1 MKKVLLTGASGYIG
15 QFVIDPLIRA
25 GYEVH
30 AATRIAKCDDRVC
43 WHRADLLEKKEV
55 NDLLSLVRPSHIL
68 HLAWYVEHGKFWNAA
83 ENWSW
88 LDASFHMA
96 RRFAGLG
103 GKRFVMAGTCAEY
116 DWRVNTPFV
125 EFRTAVVPQTPYGLA
140 KAALTDLLR
149 ELSAISDFSFAS
161 GRIFFPFGEK
171 ESPNRLVPS
180 VITSLLRG
188 QEAKTSH
195 GRQVRDFTDV
205 SDVAEA
211 LVAILRSDVT
221 GPVNIGSGNGVK
233 ILDVVSM
240 IGRVMGKSHLLK
252 IGALPAAPNDPPSIV
267 ADVTRLRDEVG
278 FEKKVDLYAA
288 VCAAVEWWKTHLEKE
303 KFMVSRAGGF

>member
-1 MKKVLLTGASGYIG
+1 M
-15 QFVIDPLIRA
+15 
-25 GYEVH
+25 
-30 AATRIAKCDDRVC
+30 
-43 WHRADLLEKKEV
+43 
-55 NDLLSLVRPSHIL
+55 LVRPSHIL

-83 ENWSW
+83 ENWQW

-96 RRFAGLG
+96 RRFAELG
-103 GKRFVMAGTCAEY
+103 GERFVMSGTCAEY
-116 DWRVNTPFV
+116 DWRVDKPYVEYKTPL
-125 EFRTAVVPQTPYGLA
+125 VPQTAYGLA
-140 KAALTDLLR
+140 KATLTDLLR

-180 VITSLLRG
+180 VIRSLLQG

-195 GRQVRDFTDV
+195 GRQVRDFANV
-205 SDVAEA
+205 SDVAGA
-211 LVAILRSDVT
+211 LVAILRSDVN
-221 GPVNIGSGNGVK
+221 GPINIGSGTGTK

-240 IGRVMGKSHLLK
+240 IGEVTGKGHLLK

-267 ADVTRLRDEVG
+267 PDVTRLRDEVG

-288 VCAAVEWWKTHLEKE
+288 VSGAVDWWQKHLEHPN
-303 KFMVSRAGGF
+303 